1 MSSPPSIKCSPLDGK
16 WSPTARTLNSTWKP
30 GTGIPPV
37 RGAIP
42 PEGKRL
48 LYRQHRTRRA
58 HSPLLRIPASAPR
71 RHTRRWTDSDG
82 FSRLDDGDLNT
93 YWKSNPYLT
102 QKYTGEDDALHPQ
115 WVFLDFQTNQDV
127 DAIRIAWAEPY
138 ATNYV
143 VQYWTGED
151 PIKKPTIGVWQSF
164 PKGVVTNGKGGTAV
178 LKLADMPISVRWLRV
193 LMTHSSGTCDTHGPS
208 DPRNCLG
215 YAIRELYVG
224 TQTADGKFHDLM
236 RHIPEQD
243 QTPTYCSSVDPWH
256 DASDLDEHAGDQVG
270 FDLFYTGGY
279 TRGLPAMIPIAMI
292 YATPEDSAAE
302 IAYIEKRGYPI
313 AYVEMGEEP
322 DGHYTPPEDYA
333 ALYIQWAA
341 ALHKVDPKLKLGG
354 PIFTGQNKDIEVWG
368 DQQGKTSG
376 PAALSII
383 LKRTASSTNS
393 LSSRSNTIRSSHA
406 KCSGAAFTTKPRSSP
421 TSRRSGGRT
430 AFRKTFRCS
439 LPNRISRGILPRPS
453 CDTFGALWLADYV
466 RAFLSNGGAGVS
478 YFHYLPLGVGRGCN
492 GSLGTFGMFSAD
504 RDLKIQQDL
513 SQFFASQLINL
524 EWIQPGN
531 KPHKLFLS
539 RSDVEYTAGHNL
551 VTSYAALRPDGQW
564 ALMIVN
570 KDQENS
576 HAVKF
581 SSTTVPTLRIF
592 LRLRQRDY
600 FRQRAVS
607 VASRRRIRRQS
618 RSRRPRRTLDHRRL
632 RRSKRNTPCPKRPSL
647 FFAEIFRSERSSG
660 RPPR

>member
-1 MSSPPSIKCSPLDGK
+1 MFNKTLAPTRLVRPALLAALFFASVALARAQTIHVDASHPSNTIDPAVALGAGIDRLPYGAADKLYVQ
-16 WSPTARTLNSTWKP
+16 PTIDHVLSAGWQMVS
-30 GTGIPPV
+30 
-37 RGAIP
+37 
-42 PEGKRL
+42 
-48 LYRQHRTRRA
+48 YRQNTELHMEAWHWNPAGTWSDPSGRGSGYFTGSTELGAPIRHSYGYPLPHRGVTRDDG
-58 HSPLLRIPASAPR
+58 
-71 RHTRRWTDSDG
+71 TDSDG

-341 ALHKVDPKLKLGG
+341 ALHKVDPEAE
-354 PIFTGQNKDIEVWG
+354 T
-368 DQQGKTSG
+368 
-376 PAALSII
+376 
-383 LKRTASSTNS
+383 
-393 LSSRSNTIRSSHA
+393 
-406 KCSGAAFTTKPRSSP
+406 
-421 TSRRSGGRT
+421 
-430 AFRKTFRCS
+430 
-439 LPNRISRGILPRPS
+439 
-453 CDTFGALWLADYV
+453 
-466 RAFLSNGGAGVS
+466 
-478 YFHYLPLGVGRGCN
+478 
-492 GSLGTFGMFSAD
+492 
-504 RDLKIQQDL
+504 
-513 SQFFASQLINL
+513 
-524 EWIQPGN
+524 
-531 KPHKLFLS
+531 
-539 RSDVEYTAGHNL
+539 
-551 VTSYAALRPDGQW
+551 
-564 ALMIVN
+564 
-570 KDQENS
+570 
-576 HAVKF
+576 
-581 SSTTVPTLRIF
+581 
-592 LRLRQRDY
+592 
-600 FRQRAVS
+600 
-607 VASRRRIRRQS
+607 
-618 RSRRPRRTLDHRRL
+618 RRPHFHRT
-632 RRSKRNTPCPKRPSL
+632 K
-647 FFAEIFRSERSSG
+647 
-660 RPPR
+660 